1 MSDGMHLLFS
11 LLILLNVV
19 FFFLGYIV
27 GKLNN
32 NNYIYQEKNIN
43 KTNDKKSK
51 NAVRTNIPIS
61 IDEKKIVTVIKTD
74 KLEKKFDNLGD
85 KTIVKDNIDDN
96 INRLKQIK
104 K

>member
-1 MSDGMHLLFS
+1 MSDAMHLLFS

-43 KTNDKKSK
+43 KPNDKKNK
-51 NAVRTNIPIS
+51 NAFHTNIPIS

-85 KTIVKDNIDDN
+85 KTVVKDNIDNN
-96 INRLKQIK
+96 INKLKQIK
-104 K
+104 N

>member
-1 MSDGMHLLFS
+1 MSDAMHLLFS

-32 NNYIYQEKNIN
+32 NNYIYPEKNTN
-43 KTNDKKSK
+43 KLKDKKSK
-51 NAVRTNIPIS
+51 NAGDTNIPIS

-85 KTIVKDNIDDN
+85 KIVVKDNIDNN